1 MFKYTKCTAGERLDA
16 SMTDENKLLEK
27 DEATIV

>member
-16 SMTDENKLLEK
+16 YMTDENKLLEK
-27 DEATIV
+27 DEATVV